1 MKKKY
6 SGTEIDRENKMIIGN
21 KPSKSLKLLYFKTFV
36 F

>member
-6 SGTEIDRENKMIIGN
+6 SGTEIDLEKKIMIW
-21 KPSKSLKLLYFKTFV
+21 KKSFKSLKLLYFKTFV

>member
-6 SGTEIDRENKMIIGN
+6 SGTEIDREKKNDSEKVFKI
-21 KPSKSLKLLYFKTFV
+21 FKTFV